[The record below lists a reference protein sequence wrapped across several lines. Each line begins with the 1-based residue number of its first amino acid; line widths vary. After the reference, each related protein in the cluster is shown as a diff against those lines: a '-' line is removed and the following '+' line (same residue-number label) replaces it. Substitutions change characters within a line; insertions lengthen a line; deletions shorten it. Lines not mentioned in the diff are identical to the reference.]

1 MNLLLD
7 THTFIWWDSDPTRLS
22 RPALAALR
30 DPANTVWFSVVSV
43 WEMVIKNQLGKL
55 PLHLPLAQIVTQ
67 QQANGLQ
74 VLPVM
79 LPHVLAVEKLPA
91 VHKDPFDRL
100 LTTQASVEGA
110 ELVTADP
117 IFARY
122 PVRVL
127 W

>member
-1 MNLLLD
+1 MKLLLD
-7 THTFIWWDSDPTRLS
+7 THTLIWWDSDPTRLS
-22 RPALAALR
+22 HPALAALR
-30 DPANTVWFSVVSV
+30 DPANTVWFSVVNV

-55 PLHLPLAQIVTQ
+55 ILHLPLTQIVAQ

-74 VLPVM
+74 VLPVT
-79 LPHVLAVEKLPA
+79 LAHTLAVEKLPP

-100 LTTQASVEGA
+100 LAAQANVEGA
-110 ELVTADP
+110 EFVTADA
-117 IFARY
+117 IFAQY